1 MSARA
6 WLLLLTLALIWG
18 GGFFFADLALHDLPP
33 LTVAWGRVTL
43 GALFLVL
50 MLRLAGQPW
59 PRRWRAYA
67 AMGLLNNVLPFSLIF
82 LGQATVGGA
91 AAAVLNATTPACVV
105 LVAHVTGNERM
116 TPARGVG
123 AVLGLLGVALMIGL
137 DSLHGLG
144 SAAGPALLIVAAALS
159 YAFAGL
165 YGRRFRGEPP
175 LVTAA
180 GQVICSAVLL
190 APVALVVD
198 RPWTLPMPGAAAW
211 LGLISLALLSTAV
224 AYRLYFAILALAG
237 ATNLLLVTLLIP
249 PSTMALRAIFL
260 GKAVGLPE
268 LAGFAVIALSL
279 AVIDG
284 RPLRWFRRTGFRRPE
299 RAGRPP

>member
-1 MSARA
+1 MSAPLSLRA
-6 WLLLLTLALIWG
+6 WLLLLTLAAIWG
-18 GGFFFADLALHDLPP
+18 GGFFFADIALRELPP
-33 LTVAWGRVTL
+33 LSIAWSRVVL

-50 MLRLAGQPW
+50 MLRLGGQPW

-67 AMGLLNNVLPFSLIF
+67 TMGLLNNVLPFSLIF

-105 LVAHVTGNERM
+105 LVAHLTGDERM
-116 TPARGVG
+116 TLARGAGVI
-123 AVLGLLGVALMIGL
+123 LGVVGVALMIGL
-137 DSLHGLG
+137 DSLSGMG
-144 SAAGPALLIVAAALS
+144 SAAGPALLILVAAVS

-180 GQVICSAVLL
+180 GQVISSAVLL
-190 APVALVVD
+190 APVALLVD
-198 RPWTLPMPGAAAW
+198 RPWTLPMPGGVTWLALAA
-211 LGLISLALLSTAV
+211 LGLLATAV
-224 AYRLYFAILALAG
+224 AYRLYFTILALAG

-260 GKAVGLPE
+260 GMAVGLPE

-279 AVIDG
+279 AAIDG
-284 RPLRWFRRTGFRRPE
+284 RPLRWLRSWAPAVR
-299 RAGRPP
+299 